1 MLVLNVTSHILQK
14 FLFDFLNLYVT
25 FLNNLKSGMSIKLF
39 DHNAA
44 TKLIDADS
52 LSILRILTSKN
63 FTEISDVIPMSR

>member
-44 TKLIDADS
+44 TKIIDADS